1 MFNFITRVVAAFPD
15 IKIITVSLVL
25 IVFNFIFNVL
35 ANVGFKLSTL
45 GHGWKHVLMWQAV
58 GNLAGLITVITLTL
72 LLKYMPLHIA
82 FPLTTGLSVIGV
94 SLIGSGLIFHEEV
107 TPSHWLGTL
116 LVTLGIVFLS
126 RK

>member
-1 MFNFITRVVAAFPD
+1 MHNFITRALASVPD
-15 IKIITVSLVL
+15 IKVFSISIIL
-25 IVFNFIFNVL
+25 IVVNLLFNIL
-35 ANVGFKLSTL
+35 ANVGFKYSAL
-45 GHGWKHVLMWQAV
+45 GHGWKQVLMWQVV

-94 SLIGSGLIFHEEV
+94 SLIASNLFFHEEV
-107 TPSHWLGTL
+107 TGSHWLGTL
-116 LVTLGIVFLS
+116 LVALGIVLLS